1 MMFTLS
7 LKPCN
12 RQQDPNQLAQPK
24 SNHHNIHIGYRLFAE
39 IMNYGRR
46 EYVLPSSEPWVTDDL
61 LLHLPGLKL
70 LKSLAEKVSPNTK
83 LKPITLEYVTVIGE
97 RGCLEQSDQLKRSW
111 RSSTYT

>member
-1 MMFTLS
+1 MSNTKEYHLALATL
-7 LKPCN
+7 LTNP
-12 RQQDPNQLAQPK
+12 DPNQLAQPK
-24 SNHHNIHIGYRLFAE
+24 SNHHNIHICYRLFAE

-70 LKSLAEKVSPNTK
+70 LKSLAEKVDPNTK

-97 RGCLEQSDQLKRSW
+97 RPIVAIS
-111 RSSTYT
+111 